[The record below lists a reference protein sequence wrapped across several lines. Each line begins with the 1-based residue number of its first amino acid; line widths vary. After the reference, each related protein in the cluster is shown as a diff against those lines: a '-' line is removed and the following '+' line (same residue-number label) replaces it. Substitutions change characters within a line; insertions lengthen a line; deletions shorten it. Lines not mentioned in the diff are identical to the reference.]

1 MKNKKM
7 YLGVLAFIAIICVVS
22 YVIVNTNNN
31 SNIYSISTIKNLK
44 ESDIKAKY
52 VFTKNITATDIEGN
66 FDTKYVIEL
75 DLYKGNIFHVKTKAG
90 EQAIDENCYGTYEIK
105 DEILTINRKTTV
117 DLDNNYEDINSSS
130 NYSLSDSFKISNNKK
145 TLTTKVYNGLDS
157 TYTSSKYF
165 NDSVILEKK

>member
-1 MKNKKM
+1 MKNKNV
-7 YLGVLAFIAIICVVS
+7 YLLGILFVVIICVVS
-22 YVIVNTNNN
+22 YVIVNTNTK
-31 SNIYSISTIKNLK
+31 YSISTIKNLK

-52 VFTKNITATDIEGN
+52 VFSKDIVATDIEGN
-66 FDTKYVIEL
+66 FDTKYIIEL

-90 EQAIDENCYGTYEIK
+90 EQASDENCYGTYEIK
-105 DEILTINRKTTV
+105 DDILTINRKTTV